1 MESPSSNAPALQGPQ
16 LWIDLARR
24 FAVRVLRADLAR
36 EGAAS
41 DERAALGSR
50 GESDLTANYLAWRRA
65 MLWISGCALTLT
77 AALGVSDWIG
87 TLTATP
93 AEMAESLGLQAGM
106 GDERLMTSLV
116 DIDQALST
124 VLFLPTVIAA
134 WFVIRAALRWTDVR
148 ASIRSARIGWMVLF
162 GVPLAASMMPWNAAI
177 EGMAGMGAEAE
188 AQMQQFRSGI
198 GLMIALALFMKIGP
212 AVIGLCGGIVRSS
225 MTVKTLLPESP
236 LPGWA
241 AVAFGPIYGLLLVV
255 VMVIVL
261 QTSGSPLIVLALAA
275 LVASPLTYL
284 QKWRAVLRAHS
295 GDEVSGIVLPI
306 RDRAS
311 LLNLV
316 GVVLLATFLMTS
328 SNFTWLQALTFLA
341 AAVSSMMLMTL
352 VAGDMLVVLIGASW
366 QQTQSLGSSELATR
380 LDAKLAEL
388 DRHGI
393 DTGRPGAVAGD
404 LAASV

>member
-1 MESPSSNAPALQGPQ
+1 MESPSRPASTVTGPQ
-16 LWIDLARR
+16 LWIENARR

-36 EGAAS
+36 EGAAP

-50 GESDLTANYLAWRRA
+50 GESELTANYLAWRRA

-93 AEMAESLGLQAGM
+93 AEMAESLGLQAV
-106 GDERLMTSLV
+106 DERLMTSLV

-134 WFVIRAALRWTDVR
+134 WFVIRAALRWTDVG

-177 EGMAGMGAEAE
+177 EGMADMGAEVE

-295 GDEVSGIVLPI
+295 SDEVSGVVLPI

-366 QQTQSLGSSELATR
+366 QQTQSLGSSELAAR

>member
-1 MESPSSNAPALQGPQ
+1 MESPSRPASTVTGPQ
-16 LWIDLARR
+16 LWIENARR

-36 EGAAS
+36 EGAAP

-50 GESDLTANYLAWRRA
+50 GESELTANYLAWRRA

-93 AEMAESLGLQAGM
+93 AEMAESLGLQAV
-106 GDERLMTSLV
+106 DERLMTSLV

-134 WFVIRAALRWTDVR
+134 WFVIRAALRWTDVGP
-148 ASIRSARIGWMVLF
+148 SIRSARIGWMVLF

-177 EGMAGMGAEAE
+177 EGMADMGAEVE

-295 GDEVSGIVLPI
+295 SDEVSGVVLPI

-366 QQTQSLGSSELATR
+366 QQTQSLGSSELAAR